1 MKSLIADNI
10 KAVIFDFDD
19 TLVGTYRPI
28 WNMHRH
34 IAKKYYGIELTD
46 ETILKHWGQP
56 INVLAKHYYQTDDPE
71 QGVAYILKENVNF
84 PKEKFDHTIPL
95 LQKLRGKGLKTGIV
109 TASHLNLVDGD
120 FITANLTKDMID
132 YIQTADDTDVHKPDP
147 AVFNPLLSWADR
159 HGIRKNEILYIGDG
173 LHDMN
178 AALSAGLSFLG
189 VATGLVTISD
199 FEGHDVR
206 SIADLSMLLSI

>member
-34 IAKKYYGIELTD
+34 IAKKYYGINLTD

-56 INVLAKHYYQTDDPE
+56 INVLAKHYYQTDDTE
-71 QGVAYILKENVNF
+71 QGVAHILAENKNF
-84 PKEKFDHTIPL
+84 PKEKFEHTIPL
-95 LQKLRGKGLKTGIV
+95 LRKLREKGLKTGIV
-109 TASHLNLVDGD
+109 TASHLNLVDSD
-120 FITANLTKDMID
+120 FITVGLTKDMVD
-132 YIQTADDTDVHKPDP
+132 YLQTADDTDVHKPDP
-147 AVFNPLLSWADR
+147 AVFDPLIKWAR
-159 HGIRKNEILYIGDG
+159 MHGIQNDEILYVGDG

-178 AALSAGLSFLG
+178 AALTAGFNFLG
-189 VATGLVTISD
+189 VATGLVSVSE
-199 FEGHDVR
+199 FKNKN
-206 SIADLSMLLSI
+206 ADGIINLSFLSL